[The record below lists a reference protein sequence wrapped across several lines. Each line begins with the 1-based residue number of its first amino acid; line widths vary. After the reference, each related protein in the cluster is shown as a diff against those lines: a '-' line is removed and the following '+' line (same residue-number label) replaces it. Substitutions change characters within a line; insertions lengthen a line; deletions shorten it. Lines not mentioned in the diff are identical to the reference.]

1 MAELTFPKDDVLKL
15 GKVIQLGKTFST
27 SDLSTPFSELNK
39 LHKKYDCIIGAIV
52 HFELEQNADVRGKI
66 CKMELSLPGPRL
78 FASSNEERY
87 EDAVKYAI
95 KDLTKQLKKR
105 KGLFKTH

>member
-1 MAELTFPKDDVLKL
+1 MTIN
-15 GKVIQLGKTFST
+15 IQYVHMTT
-27 SDLSTPFSELNK
+27 SDTMNSYVTKKLNK

-52 HFELEQNADVRGKI
+52 HFELEQNADVRDKI
-66 CKMELSLPGPRL
+66 CKMELSMPGPRL

>member
-1 MAELTFPKDDVLKL
+1 MTINIQYVHMA
-15 GKVIQLGKTFST
+15 T
-27 SDLSTPFSELNK
+27 SDTMNSYVTMKLNK

-52 HFELEQNADVRGKI
+52 HFELEQNADVRDKI
-66 CKMELSLPGPRL
+66 CKMELSMPGPRL

-95 KDLTKQLKKR
+95 KDLTK
-105 KGLFKTH
+105 

>member
-1 MAELTFPKDDVLKL
+1 M
-15 GKVIQLGKTFST
+15 
-27 SDLSTPFSELNK
+27 
-39 LHKKYDCIIGAIV
+39 
-52 HFELEQNADVRGKI
+52 
-66 CKMELSLPGPRL
+66 PGPRL